1 MNDDADRARFEQFAR
16 EFCAR
21 VDAGAV
27 KKMPAARR
35 VSRTHAAEL
44 KELLEAIAEQSARC
58 DALERQERDR

>member
-16 EFCAR
+16 EFCAC

-35 VSRTHAAEL
+35 ISRRHAVEL
-44 KELLEAIAEQSARC
+44 KELLEAIAEQSAQC
-58 DALERQERDR
+58 DTLERQEPDR